1 MMSNRFYLGLDLGAA
16 ADYSALA
23 ILEAQGKEKGRAYH
37 CGFLKR
43 WPLKTSY
50 PDIVSDVVKIIARD
64 ELQKERRAFDGGGPL
79 HGYQREIEEARA
91 VTMPVLAVDNTGVG
105 APVVDLFK
113 QADLKAQLDPIQIT
127 GGDSVSRDGIL
138 TRVPKRD
145 LVSAAQVALQS
156 GLLKI
161 AEELPDAQTLIRELL
176 NFKVKISL
184 ATAHDSYGAWREG
197 EHDDLVLAVALALW
211 IAENGFT
218 RGDCLLPGSYSM
230 SMFSAGNV
238 RHK

>member
-1 MMSNRFYLGLDLGAA
+1 MMSNRFYLGLDLGKS

-23 ILEAQGKEKGRAYH
+23 ILEAQGQEKGRAYH

-50 PDIVSDVVKIIARD
+50 PEIVADVTKIVARD
-64 ELQKERRAFDGGGPL
+64 VLQSSRRAFDSNPSI
-79 HGYQREIEEARA
+79 HGFQQQMEAARDA
-91 VTMPVLAVDNTGVG
+91 CLPVLAIDNTGVG

-113 QADLKAQLDPIQIT
+113 NEEMNALLEPIQIT
-127 GGDSVSRDGIL
+127 GGDSVSRDGLL

-156 GLLKI
+156 ERLKI
-161 AEELPDAQTLIRELL
+161 AESLPDAQTLIRELL

-184 ATAHDSYGAWREG
+184 DTARDSYGAWREG

-211 IAENGFT
+211 IAENGELEDQTLYVFHPY
-218 RGDCLLPGSYSM
+218 R
-230 SMFSAGNV
+230 
-238 RHK
+238 R